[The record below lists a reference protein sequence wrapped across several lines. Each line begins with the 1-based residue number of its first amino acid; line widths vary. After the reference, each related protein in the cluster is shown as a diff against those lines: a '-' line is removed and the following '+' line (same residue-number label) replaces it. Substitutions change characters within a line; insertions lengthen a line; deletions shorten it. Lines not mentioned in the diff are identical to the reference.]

1 MARAVAGNKLVE
13 RGFKAPDSVWAVIV
27 SVVERAAPDGV
38 IVEGPNAQAA
48 PEGNP
53 VHANVTAPLKPFSG
67 VTINFAVPCAADL
80 TTSVPGVTETEKSGK
95 LMV

>member
-27 SVVERAAPDGV
+27 SVVERAAPDEV

-48 PEGNP
+48 PEW
-53 VHANVTAPLKPFSG
+53 KP
-67 VTINFAVPCAADL
+67 
-80 TTSVPGVTETEKSGK
+80 GK
-95 LMV
+95 PKCHGSIEDVFRRHNLR